1 MATNEYKSNYSG
13 EQIDSAVGVVLG
25 DTSSENTNLLTM
37 DDIVNETGPNQNKV
51 MSQASIS
58 TALNNLNSEISEL
71 RELIQEIQS
80 QL

>member
-1 MATNEYKSNYSG
+1 MATNEYKSKYSG

-37 DDIVNETGPNQNKV
+37 NDIVNETGPNQNKV

-58 TALNNLNSEISEL
+58 TALNNLNSEIAEL